1 MLFATHVAL
10 VRHGDGQ
17 GPVLHMVQGSEGY
30 GRREEGIHG
39 HLTIMEANQ
48 DHWLAF
54 PWPDADVT
62 DIIRCPLTSAVPSC
76 LILAKSAHE
85 DRRSVALMQGR
96 LSPST
101 LHERKLFCD
110 EISYG
115 TGRYGSSRTYSYGI

>member
-1 MLFATHVAL
+1 MLSTLFCRLHLPSANLSIALIAHRMLVAVELKDHLYHIVGKRASSLSNLMLFATHVAL

-62 DIIRCPLTSAVPSC
+62 DII
-76 LILAKSAHE
+76 
-85 DRRSVALMQGR
+85 
-96 LSPST
+96 
-101 LHERKLFCD
+101 
-110 EISYG
+110 
-115 TGRYGSSRTYSYGI
+115 